1 MPDSSCS
8 LIHIKVDSFF
18 FSLSESPESFQAGQ
32 SFSVSANQLGF
43 GKLPAVVALNIL
55 AISLNILLNS
65 THFKSTIQ

>member
-1 MPDSSCS
+1 MR
-8 LIHIKVDSFF
+8 
-18 FSLSESPESFQAGQ
+18 ESPESFHAGQ

-55 AISLNILLNS
+55 AISMNILLNS

>member
-1 MPDSSCS
+1 
-8 LIHIKVDSFF
+8 LR
-18 FSLSESPESFQAGQ
+18 ESPESFQAGQ